1 MKILMVDIG
10 GTNVKVKL
18 VGQDVTRKFRSGTG
32 LTPEKFLAGM
42 SRSTRGWHYDV
53 ISIGYPGV
61 VAGGKIFRPGLNLGP
76 GWLGFQFGKVF
87 QCPVQVINDCA
98 LQALANYES
107 GRFLFLSLGTGLGST
122 LVADDNIIPL
132 ELGGLQIGHRKQP
145 IWQLIGRDGLARL
158 GRKRWERAVWEA
170 VDLLRDAFFPSKIG
184 LGGGNAKL
192 LKFIPED
199 CLIRTNKHAVR
210 GALRLWP
217 GQSEFYAEPV
227 DTTWRVVRT
236 GEVVKEHSAPDGGEL
251 PLDRDR

>member
-18 VGQDVTRKFRSGTG
+18 VGEDETRKFASGKD
-32 LTPEKFLAGM
+32 LTPEAFLEGM
-42 SRSTRGWHYDV
+42 SVATKGWEFDA

-61 VAGGKIFRPGLNLGP
+61 IAGGKILRPGLNLGP
-76 GWLGFQFGKVF
+76 GWLGFQFGKAF

-98 LQALANYES
+98 LQAIANYDS

-122 LVADDNIIPL
+122 LVADDNVIPL
-132 ELGGLQIGHRKQP
+132 ELGGLQIGRHDEP
-145 IWQLIGRDGLARL
+145 VWELIGRDGLERL
-158 GRKRWERAVWEA
+158 GRKKWERAVWET
-170 VDLLRDAFFPSKIG
+170 VDLLRAAFFPTKIG
-184 LGGGNAKL
+184 LGGGNAKE

-199 CLIRTNKHAVR
+199 CIIRTNRHAIR

-227 DTTWRVVRT
+227 DTTWRLVRT
-236 GEVVKEHSAPDGGEL
+236 GEVTKEEPRPA
-251 PLDRDR
+251 